1 MLRAIYI
8 KIKGAQCFSAKSFSP
23 SRMNLSGKRFIL
35 SNQQTNNHRVFE
47 SRLIN
52 RWNNFSLQSGNDNH
66 PYDTDIGEINM
77 NVSELMEIIK
87 AGNFGKDNIEA
98 YLDVISVFG
107 NENEDISDE
116 LSDLGD
122 KSYLFKVDGLDY
134 EFWLKVEDEKLSWGK
149 DAIEDPTLI
158 YTLKVDVCVGIIAGT
173 ADSTGE
179 YMKGNLKIE
188 GSLRDATNF
197 VSLLELIRDEMED
210 A

>member
-1 MLRAIYI
+1 
-8 KIKGAQCFSAKSFSP
+8 
-23 SRMNLSGKRFIL
+23 
-35 SNQQTNNHRVFE
+35 
-47 SRLIN
+47 
-52 RWNNFSLQSGNDNH
+52 
-66 PYDTDIGEINM
+66 M